1 MKRLCID
8 EQREEEGIDGSGSIL
23 SISVCSIKMIVEM
36 SW

>member
-23 SISVCSIKMIVEM
+23 SICSIKMIVEM